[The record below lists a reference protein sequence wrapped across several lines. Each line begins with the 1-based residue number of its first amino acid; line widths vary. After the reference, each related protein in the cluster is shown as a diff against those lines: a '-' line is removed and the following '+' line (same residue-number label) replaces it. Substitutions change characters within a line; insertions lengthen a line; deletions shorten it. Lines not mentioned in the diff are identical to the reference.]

1 MSENCPSNHPVDKG
15 QTTRRDLAGAAAS
28 VIATGRPSTDVSA
41 PSHTAAPRNRLTRQ
55 LGTTGAMVEI
65 VSLGGEGILRTTG
78 QHTRAVPMI
87 EEALRLGVRY
97 IDTAPAYQQSQDY
110 YGAALK
116 NLGPQARDHVFLA
129 SKTHRRERDAALALL
144 DDSLKRLG
152 TDRLDLWQ
160 LHDLRSHTD
169 LDRIFGKGGAI
180 EAVEQAKADGRVRF
194 VGITG
199 HHDPAILVEAMR
211 RYPVDTVLCAIN
223 PADRARSPFL
233 TSVIPEAR
241 QRNVGVIGMKI
252 MAAGRLL
259 RDDAATPEEL
269 IHYAASHTDTVIIG
283 CSSIAEVHQN
293 LAVRDTFTPMTEGEL
308 AALEARIAPHA
319 ERYDTF
325 KA

>member
-1 MSENCPSNHPVDKG
+1 MSEQRTSSRPAEKAQTPPQAVAPSNHP
-15 QTTRRDLAGAAAS
+15 
-28 VIATGRPSTDVSA
+28 
-41 PSHTAAPRNRLTRQ
+41 TRQ
-55 LGTTGAMVEI
+55 LGKTGAMVEI

-78 QHTRAVPMI
+78 QHKSAVPMI

-97 IDTAPAYQQSQDY
+97 LDTAPAYQQSQDY
-110 YGAALK
+110 YGAAFK
-116 NLGPQARDHVFLA
+116 NLGTTARDQVFLA

-144 DDSLKRLG
+144 DDSLERLG

-160 LHDLRSHTD
+160 LHDLRSQND
-169 LDRIFGKGGAI
+169 LDRIFAKGGAI
-180 EAVEQAKADGRVRF
+180 EAVEKAKADGRVRF

-199 HHDPAILVEAMR
+199 HYDPAILMEAMR

-223 PADRARSPFL
+223 PADRVRSPFL

-241 QRNVGVIGMKI
+241 RRNVGIIGMKI

-259 RDDAATPEEL
+259 RDNTATPEEL

-283 CSSIAEVHQN
+283 CSSIAEVRQN
-293 LAVRDTFTPMTEGEL
+293 LAVRDTFKPMNEGEL
-308 AALEARIAPHA
+308 EALEARIAPHSK
-319 ERYDTF
+319 RYDTF

>member
-1 MSENCPSNHPVDKG
+1 MCGDIKPKPIVKKGRIRMHEQHTSNHP
-15 QTTRRDLAGAAAS
+15 TEGA
-28 VIATGRPSTDVSA
+28 T
-41 PSHTAAPRNRLTRQ
+41 PSHRPTRQ
-55 LGTTGAMVEI
+55 LGPTGVMVEI
-65 VSLGGEGILRTTG
+65 VSLGGEGILRTQG
-78 QHTRAVPMI
+78 QHKHAVPMV

-97 IDTAPAYQQSQDY
+97 LDTAPAYQQSQDY
-110 YGAALK
+110 YGAAFK
-116 NLGPQARDHVFLA
+116 NLGTQARDHVFLA

-144 DDSLKRLG
+144 DDSLERLG

-160 LHDLRSHTD
+160 LHDLRSQSD

-180 EAVEQAKADGRVRF
+180 EAVEKAKADGRVRF

-223 PADRARSPFL
+223 PADRSRSPFL

-241 QRNVGVIGMKI
+241 RRNVGIIGMKI

-259 RDDAATPEEL
+259 RDQVATPEEL
-269 IHYAASHTDTVIIG
+269 IRYAASHTDTVIIG
-283 CSSIAEVHQN
+283 CSSIAEVRQN
-293 LAVRDTFTPMTEGEL
+293 LAVRDTFKPMNEGEM

-319 ERYDTF
+319 ARYDTF